1 MELENIVA
9 NTVYLKAREGGSDSN
24 KGKSKKWRKILQFPH
39 ISQCIDLKNKI
50 DVSYG
55 YVVDQQ
61 PIGRELFFQFCKV
74 KRPEYSRFI
83 SFLDDTSRYEI
94 AADENRVDLA
104 YALAKRYLGL
114 CTESQATEDSGGGG
128 GDGDDGK
135 CDDDSGIGGDT
146 KKLSNHD
153 DQEKK
158 SLAGSNS
165 LTTNNTTTSANAN
178 STTSPNANANSTS
191 TPNANNRSNSI
202 AIKKCSDDDNE
213 FVLDVLNDDIVAQV
227 RSKLST
233 SSRELYEASFVA
245 VKTFLE
251 GEPFREFEASMY
263 FHRYLQWKWLEAQ
276 MVTYKTFRMY
286 RVLGKG
292 GFGEVC
298 ACQVRATGK
307 MYACKKLEKKRI
319 KKRKGESMVLIEK
332 QILQKI
338 NSRFVVNLAYA
349 YETKDAL
356 CLVLTIMNGGDL
368 KFHIYNMGGE
378 PGFELERARFYAAE
392 VVCGLEHLHQMGIVY
407 RDCKPE
413 NILLDETGHVR
424 ISDLGLAVEIPEGEM
439 VRGRVGT
446 VGYMAPEVIDN
457 EKYAFSPDWFSFGC
471 LLYEMI
477 EGQAPFRARKE
488 KVKREE
494 VDRRVKEDA
503 EKYSHKY
510 SDDAKSLCQQ
520 LLMKSVKNR
529 QGCRNGRYGAR
540 EVKLHPF
547 FNSINWKR
555 LEAGL
560 VEPPFVPDPHAV
572 YAKDVLDIEQF
583 STVKGVNLDA
593 TDENFYSKFNTGSVS
608 IPWQNEML
616 ETECFRELNVF
627 GQDECPTPDL
637 LINAPPVVEKPGCF
651 PFRRKKKQSAR
662 EKPVPFNEK
671 LLSSS
676 QTAVTISPAQNES

>member
-61 PIGRELFFQFCKV
+61 PIGRELFYQFCKI
-74 KRPEYSRFI
+74 KRPEYSRYI
-83 SFLDDTSRYEI
+83 SFLDDAAKYEI

-104 YALAKRYLGL
+104 FDVVKRYLGL
-114 CTESQATEDSGGGG
+114 CIDSSHATEDSGGGG

-153 DQEKK
+153 DQIEKK
-158 SLAGSNS
+158 SMTGSNS
-165 LTTNNTTTSANAN
+165 LTNAN
-178 STTSPNANANSTS
+178 TISGTANNANASQ
-191 TPNANNRSNSI
+191 NAN
-202 AIKKCSDDDNE
+202 AIRKTTDDDE
-213 FVLDVLNDDIVAQV
+213 FVLDILNDDIVAQV
-227 RSKLST
+227 RSKLSVG
-233 SSRELYEASFVA
+233 SKELFEASILA

-276 MVTYKTFRMY
+276 PVTYKTFRMY

-368 KFHIYNMGGE
+368 KFHIYNMGGD
-378 PGFELERARFYAAE
+378 PGFELNRARFYAAE
-392 VVCGLEHLHQMGIVY
+392 VVCGLENLHRMGIVY

-413 NILLDETGHVR
+413 NILLDDHGHVR

-503 EKYSHKY
+503 EKYSHKF

-520 LLMKSVKNR
+520 LLMKAVKNR
-529 QGCRNGRYGAR
+529 LGCRSGRQGAR
-540 EVKLHPF
+540 EIKLHSF

-608 IPWQNEML
+608 IPWQNEMI

-676 QTAVTISPAQNES
+676 QTTVTISQAQNES

>member
-39 ISQCIDLKNKI
+39 ISQCIHLKDKI

-61 PIGRELFFQFCKV
+61 PIGRILFRQFCEC
-74 KRPEYSRFI
+74 KRPIYYRYI
-83 SFLDDTSRYEI
+83 AFLDQVQRYEVEY
-94 AADENRVDLA
+94 DENRMSIGREIG
-104 YALAKRYLGL
+104 KRFLNIKSRGDNDENNYNKCPTTNPG
-114 CTESQATEDSGGGG
+114 ENSKEGGDDGGGRDEGGGG
-128 GDGDDGK
+128 ASEDNVDGNCIVLYQTGDNKENIDK
-135 CDDDSGIGGDT
+135 
-146 KKLSNHD
+146 
-153 DQEKK
+153 
-158 SLAGSNS
+158 A
-165 LTTNNTTTSANAN
+165 
-178 STTSPNANANSTS
+178 PNAIDK
-191 TPNANNRSNSI
+191 R
-202 AIKKCSDDDNE
+202 NE
-213 FVLDVLNDDIVAQV
+213 LVLDVLNDDLITRV
-227 RSKLST
+227 RDKITIGSK
-233 SSRELYEASFVA
+233 ELFEQCVNA
-245 VKTFLE
+245 VKSFLA
-251 GEPFREFEASMY
+251 GEPFREFESSMY

-276 MVTYKTFRMY
+276 PITYKTFRMY

-368 KFHIYNMGGE
+368 KFHIYNMGGD
-378 PGFELERARFYAAE
+378 PGFELVRARFYAAE
-392 VVCGLEHLHQMGIVY
+392 VVCGLEHLHQQGIVY

-413 NILLDETGHVR
+413 NILLDDHGHVR

-457 EKYAFSPDWFSFGC
+457 EKYSFSPDWFSFGC

-477 EGQAPFRARKE
+477 EGQAPFRMRKE

-494 VDRRVKEDA
+494 VDRRVKDDP
-503 EKYSHKY
+503 EKYSLKFN
-510 SDDAKSLCQQ
+510 DDAKSLCQQ
-520 LLMKSVKNR
+520 LLAKLIKAR
-529 QGCRNGRYGAR
+529 LGCRNGRYGAR

-547 FNSINWKR
+547 FNCINWKR
-555 LEAGL
+555 LDAGM
-560 VEPPFVPDPHAV
+560 VDPPFVPDPHAV

-583 STVKGVNLDA
+583 STVKGVNI
-593 TDENFYSKFNTGSVS
+593 DESDSNFYSKFNTGSVS
-608 IPWQNEML
+608 ISWQNEMI

-627 GQDECPTPDL
+627 SSNDGPTTDL

-662 EKPVPFNEK
+662 TRPVPIPEH
-671 LLSSS
+671 LLTSHSVSS
-676 QTAVTISPAQNES
+676 TPAES

>member
-24 KGKSKKWRKILQFPH
+24 KGKSKKWKKILQFPH
-39 ISQCIDLKNKI
+39 ISQCIDLKTKI
-50 DVSYG
+50 DLSFE
-55 YVVDQQ
+55 YVVEKQ
-61 PIGRELFFQFCKV
+61 PIGRILFRQFCEN
-74 KRPEYSRFI
+74 KRPHYYKYVL
-83 SFLDDTSRYEI
+83 FLESVTTYELEL
-94 AADENRVDLA
+94 DENRIQLA
-104 YALAKRYLGL
+104 LDIGKRYLGIEIND
-114 CTESQATEDSGGGG
+114 ESDPS
-128 GDGDDGK
+128 D
-135 CDDDSGIGGDT
+135 I
-146 KKLSNHD
+146 KLN
-153 DQEKK
+153 EK
-158 SLAGSNS
+158 
-165 LTTNNTTTSANAN
+165 NA
-178 STTSPNANANSTS
+178 TSPNKIPES
-191 TPNANNRSNSI
+191 
-202 AIKKCSDDDNE
+202 
-213 FVLDVLNDDIVAQV
+213 VLVIDILNDHLIN
-227 RSKLST
+227 
-233 SSRELYEASFVA
+233 A
-245 VKTFLE
+245 VKTRIKDAPKELFEECFNSIKVFLAKD
-251 GEPFREFEASMY
+251 PFQEFESSMY

-276 MVTYKTFRMY
+276 PVTYKTFRMY

-368 KFHIYNMGGE
+368 KFHIYNMGGD
-378 PGFELERARFYAAE
+378 PGFDLLRSRFYAAE
-392 VVCGLEHLHQMGIVY
+392 VVCGLEHLHQQGIVY

-413 NILLDETGHVR
+413 NILLDDHGHVR
-424 ISDLGLAVEIPEGEM
+424 ISDLGLAVEIPENEM

-446 VGYMAPEVIDN
+446 VGYMAPEVVDN

-494 VDRRVKEDA
+494 VDRRVKEET
-503 EKYSHKY
+503 EKYSSKFN
-510 SDDAKSLCQQ
+510 DDAKSLCQQ
-520 LLMKSVKNR
+520 LLAKPVKLR
-529 QGCRNGRYGAR
+529 LGCQKDRHGAK
-540 EVKLHPF
+540 EVKIHPF

-555 LEAGL
+555 LEAGM
-560 VEPPFVPDPHAV
+560 VEPPFIPDPHAV

-593 TDENFYSKFNTGSVS
+593 SDENFYTKFNTGSVS
-608 IPWQNEML
+608 ISWQNEMI

-627 GQDECPTPDL
+627 GDDGGPSPDL
-637 LINAPPVVEKPGCF
+637 LISSTPTVEKQGCF
-651 PFRRKKKQSAR
+651 PFRRKKKQLPR
-662 EKPVPFNEK
+662 TKQIPFPEH
-671 LLSSS
+671 LLTSQS
-676 QTAVTISPAQNES
+676 QTCNQDKS